1 MNFKEPAGGPAYSV
15 DGLRFAYGHPEAG
28 RSVNGWVL
36 DGLTFEVRPGEI
48 LGVLGPNGSGKS
60 SLLKILAKV
69 LRHQEGSVKLFG
81 HELIGMPQQ
90 DVARAVALVPQESQ
104 IAFPFS
110 ITEMVLMGRFPHHRR
125 NIGLSGLGW
134 EGPEDIRVAEAAMRE
149 TDVLHLAHRSITDV
163 SGGER
168 QRAVIAR
175 ALTQEPKVLLL
186 DEPTAFLDLHHQLDV
201 CSILRRLNE
210 ARGLTVVLVSHD
222 LNLAGQ
228 YCDRLLLLD
237 RGRIVRLGPPEEVM
251 TPEVL
256 EEVYRCRVLVDRHPQ
271 SGLPRVTLPGRKLAV
286 SRQPSAVSPEIKA
299 DS

>member
-1 MNFKEPAGGPAYSV
+1 MSIKELTGGAAYSV
-15 DGLRFAYGHPEAG
+15 DGLRFSYGHPAG
-28 RSVNGWVL
+28 SRSGNGWVL

-69 LRHQEGSVKLFG
+69 LRQQEGSVKLFG
-81 HELIGMPQQ
+81 CELIGMPQH
-90 DVARAVALVPQESQ
+90 DVARSVALVPQESP

-134 EGPEDIRVAEAAMRE
+134 EGPEDIRTAEAAMRE

-186 DEPTAFLDLHHQLDV
+186 DEPTAFLDLHHQLDI
-201 CSILRRLNE
+201 CSILSRLNE
-210 ARGLTVVLVSHD
+210 ERGLTVVLVSHD

-228 YCDRLLLLD
+228 HCDRLLLLD
-237 RGRIVRLGPPEEVM
+237 RGRTVRLGSPEEVM

-286 SRQPSAVSPEIKA
+286 SSQLG
-299 DS
+299 DQG